1 MTLSLHHGSNDN
13 DVRTL
18 NLTTSRNL
26 FLKSTMFQHRTILI
40 YTWTHF
46 DGKIH
51 KQIYHILI
59 DRRWYTIISEG
70 RKCRKG
76 NCDTDQYIKVAIV
89 SERLAVGKQEAQ
101 KYDRERINL

>member
-1 MTLSLHHGSNDN
+1 MTLSLHQGSNDN
-13 DVRTL
+13 DVRSV
-18 NLTTSRNL
+18 NLASSRNM
-26 FLKSTMFQHRTILI
+26 STKFQHRTILI

-59 DRRWYTIISEG
+59 DRRWYTSISEG

-89 SERLAVGKQEAQ
+89 SERQAVSK
-101 KYDRERINL
+101 